1 MCIAAMLHDSTVDK
15 RLRFKQTGWMYKV
28 QTILDFGIVVKIT
41 YRVSVNPVLSVN
53 QYKTIVIKKL
63 TLT

>member
-1 MCIAAMLHDSTVDK
+1 
-15 RLRFKQTGWMYKV
+15 MYKV
-28 QTILDFGIVVKIT
+28 HTILDFGIVVKIT

-63 TLT
+63 TFT